1 MPNCKFCGKPVDN
14 SSVHHAECWKE
25 AANELVEEFCENRCR
40 YPLERRSLEEMQEL
54 YCSDCPMVKI
64 LNLGL

>member
-1 MPNCKFCGKPVDN
+1 MANCKFCGKPVQS

-25 AANELVEEFCENRCR
+25 AAGELVREFCEDYCR
-40 YPLERRSLEEMQEL
+40 YPLERRSEQELQEL
-54 YCSDCPMVKI
+54 YCSACPMVKI